1 MKIHHL
7 NIFPE
12 YFNAILLRQKMF
24 EVREKRNRNFAEGDE
39 ILLHEFDGKLVTGR
53 TLFVKITYVLDNPD
67 YCKDGFVVL
76 GINF

>member
-7 NIFPE
+7 NIYPE
-12 YFNAILLRQKMF
+12 YLIAILQRKKMF
-24 EVREKRNRNFAEGDE
+24 EVREKRDRNFAEGDE
-39 ILLHEFDGKLVTGR
+39 IMLHEFDGKRITGR

-67 YCKDGFVVL
+67 YCKDGYVVL